1 MGLPKH
7 GQPPTPSKLVALT
20 SVQGIRHPSLSWNSA
35 TQEAEYLIYSI
46 FFQAVFSRLGNVACL
61 AGPVIYARLDSLLRV
76 WDNYIEDGAGQQ
88 STLYEH
94 WLHTFGEDR
103 HLTQYLAA
111 EFGPGATAVHTGVVS
126 ETEPAPSL
134 RNLLVQR
141 KRWFLG
147 TVSTEAAYLSSPAF
161 WASTPLLSAWR
172 LCKPAVVPDTQ
183 MLAVVAE
190 LAVLRKGWPQALLIM
205 VLSFLLADV
214 AILATFKVVRPR
226 VGLGTCLLGRLV
238 APFVTSLSIFWALL
252 SLKDRHW

>member
-1 MGLPKH
+1 MEAASDVSILFLDADTTICQSTLQLFGRRLH

-61 AGPVIYARLDSLLRV
+61 AG
-76 WDNYIEDGAGQQ
+76 
-88 STLYEH
+88 
-94 WLHTFGEDR
+94 
-103 HLTQYLAA
+103 
-111 EFGPGATAVHTGVVS
+111 TAVHTGVVS

-141 KRWFLG
+141 KKWFLG